1 LINRLHIYSWKDQMA
16 TILPAAGLVLC
27 AVAGCCCRRIGM
39 SRVQC
44 RWDCSA
50 VAWAE
55 HVHVERA
62 SQNRR

>member
-1 LINRLHIYSWKDQMA
+1 MA